1 MPYYVSLSSV
11 NSNNMSGLTSL
22 SLELIMKSK
31 SYLEKFLPIIDFPFR
46 INCKIFAN
54 MYIKLRILKYR
65 GVYNALEL

>member
-11 NSNNMSGLTSL
+11 NLDNKSGLTSH
-22 SLELIMKSK
+22 SSKSIMKFK